1 MKKTPQQILTNYD
14 FRLKDFGTD
23 KDTQILYEQND
34 VIEAIE
40 AYHNQFESAK
50 DKLILAQKEYITLL
64 SNEIDRTATFL
75 KVHGSI
81 CSDEVVKRGIELRK
95 IISEVPPNPTT

>member
-1 MKKTPQQILTNYD
+1 MIKTPQQIAQWVIDNRFPKSENDKT
-14 FRLKDFGTD
+14 TD
-23 KDTQILYEQND
+23 LEMFYFVK
-34 VIEAIE
+34 EAIE

-95 IISEVPPNPTT
+95 IISELPPNPTI